1 MQKISICA
9 VGRFSLIFVP
19 DCYKLERERICKD
32 KKMGKIAIKKEN
44 KRKDLLNAA
53 FGLFTTKGFHDTS
66 IADIVS
72 RAGIAKGTF
81 YLYFKDKEDIR
92 NCLITTKAAQL
103 FQAAYDALMQTDL
116 TNYPDKVI
124 FLTDYLL
131 DRLEEDP
138 ALLSFLA
145 KQLSW
150 GVFRHSVSEHA
161 PDTDITTADIAMN
174 LMTNSEYRYDNPEII
189 LYLIIELVSGTS
201 YNAILYQ
208 DPASL
213 DELRP
218 YLHTLIRQ
226 ILEDFRK
233 E

>member
-1 MQKISICA
+1 
-9 VGRFSLIFVP
+9 
-19 DCYKLERERICKD
+19 
-32 KKMGKIAIKKEN
+32 MGKIAIKKEN

-92 NCLITTKAAQL
+92 NYLITTKATQL
-103 FQAAYDALMQTDL
+103 FQSAYDALAQTDL
-116 TNYPDKVI
+116 TDFPDKII
-124 FLTDYLL
+124 FLTDYIL
-131 DRLEEDP
+131 DCLEQNP
-138 ALLSFLA
+138 ALLAFLA

-150 GVFRHSVSEHA
+150 GVFRHSMSEHA
-161 PDTDITTADIAMN
+161 PDTDITATDIVRD
-174 LMTNSEYRYDNPEII
+174 LMSDSAYKYDNPEII
-189 LYLIIELVSGTS
+189 FYLVIELVAGTS
-201 YNAILYQ
+201 YNAVLYK
-208 DPASL
+208 DPADL

-226 ILEDFRK
+226 ILEDFNK
-233 E
+233 A